1 MTAHSQTAVGNPLV
15 PAVVANVFSQ
25 DLGHFSS
32 ALPTRNRGTLAPW
45 QIRRV
50 IDFIDDNLSTTIRID
65 DLAGLVRLSSSY
77 FATAFK
83 AVFGQAPHQY
93 IIARRVDHARHLL
106 LNTSIPLCEIA
117 IDCGLV
123 DQAHLCT
130 LFRKKLG
137 TTPSSL
143 RKLAA

>member
-1 MTAHSQTAVGNPLV
+1 MNAHSQTAFGNPVV
-15 PAVVANVFSQ
+15 PAVVANVLSHDHGYFCP
-25 DLGHFSS
+25 
-32 ALPTRNRGTLAPW
+32 ALPARNRGTLAPW

-50 IDFIDDNLSTTIRID
+50 VDFIDDNLSNTIRID
-65 DLAGLVRLSSSY
+65 DLAGLVRLSTSY

-83 AVFGQAPHQY
+83 AMFGQAPHQY

-106 LNTSIPLCEIA
+106 LNTSLPLCEIA

>member
-1 MTAHSQTAVGNPLV
+1 MNAHSQISICKSAAPT
-15 PAVVANVFSQ
+15 
-25 DLGHFSS
+25 
-32 ALPTRNRGTLAPW
+32 ALPETLSDKLKFLHPSSPNRNRGTLAPW

-50 IDFIDDNLSTTIRID
+50 VDFIDDNLSTTIRID
-65 DLAGLVRLSSSY
+65 ELANLVRLSSSY

-106 LNTSIPLCEIA
+106 LTTSLPLCEIA

-130 LFRKKLG
+130 LFRKRLG
-137 TTPSSL
+137 MTPSSL
-143 RKLAA
+143 RRAAA